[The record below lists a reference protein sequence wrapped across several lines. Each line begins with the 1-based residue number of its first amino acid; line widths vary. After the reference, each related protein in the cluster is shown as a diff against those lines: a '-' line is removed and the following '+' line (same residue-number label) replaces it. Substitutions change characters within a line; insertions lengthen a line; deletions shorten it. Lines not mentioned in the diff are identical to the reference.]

1 MVVPP
6 LVLFLV
12 PPWCLPWWLPGA
24 SPGASLVLLLP
35 AASPAASP
43 DAYLVPPVES
53 LERELS
59 KGVCRYL
66 SVSRRGTVPFIALTD
81 CAPLAGVAID
91 GRRAWEK
98 YENMT

>member
-1 MVVPP
+1 M
-6 LVLFLV
+6 

-24 SPGASLVLLLP
+24 SPGASLVLLFP

-53 LERELS
+53 LERELF

-66 SVSRRGTVPFIALTD
+66 SVSRRGTVPFIVLTD
-81 CAPLAGVAID
+81 CAPLAGVAIE
-91 GRRAWEK
+91 GRRAWPYYLILRHLAGAGK
-98 YENMT
+98 I